1 MNGIHDV
8 GGMQGFGKVEQ
19 EHNEP
24 VFHEEWER
32 RTFGTMLLFLAS
44 GIVRIPE
51 LRYSTERI
59 YAKEYLENSYFRGW
73 IHSIEEALNCRGL
86 AEIENLL
93 PHSAPIGSAQPSME
107 HGPPLP
113 KDFVMAAL
121 AAGVPS
127 RVETEAAPRFAL
139 GDTVLAKNIHPRGHT
154 RLPRYVRGKR
164 GEVVGLRGSFA
175 LDDRIAHHLSPDLQP
190 VYSVRFP
197 ARELW
202 GADASE
208 NDAIYIDLW
217 ESHLDAA

>member
-32 RTFGTMLLFLAS
+32 RTFGTMFLFLAS
-44 GIVRIPE
+44 GIACIPE

-59 YAKEYLENSYFRGW
+59 YAKEYLENSYFRRW

-93 PHSAPIGSAQPSME
+93 PHSAPIGSAQPSMD
-107 HGPPLP
+107 HRPPVP

-121 AAGVPS
+121 AAGRTS
-127 RVETEAAPRFAL
+127 RVSTQSCPRFAL
-139 GDTVLAKNIHPRGHT
+139 AYLGLAQKLH
-154 RLPRYVRGKR
+154 
-164 GEVVGLRGSFA
+164 S
-175 LDDRIAHHLSPDLQP
+175 
-190 VYSVRFP
+190 
-197 ARELW
+197 
-202 GADASE
+202 
-208 NDAIYIDLW
+208 
-217 ESHLDAA
+217 